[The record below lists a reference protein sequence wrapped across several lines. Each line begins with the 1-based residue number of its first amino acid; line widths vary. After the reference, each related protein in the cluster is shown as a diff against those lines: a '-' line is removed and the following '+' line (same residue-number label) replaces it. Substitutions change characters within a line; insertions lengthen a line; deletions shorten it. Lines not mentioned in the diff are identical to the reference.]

1 MSETTDRF
9 RDQVARNA
17 EGTPYVVTPT
27 AEGFDVGID
36 IVDARWFEL
45 YRKVGLS
52 RTFVHHVAVDGTT
65 YTVTD
70 DSRTLEWEAGSPR
83 LGATL
88 ERFVGRKYELSFQ
101 KTVAVSERA
110 RVEKVVDYTFSSE
123 EGRRLIKA
131 AAKEQGL
138 KEHMPLNA
146 KIGLWVAILVVA
158 GDGDRLPDRVR
169 AREGLG
175 ALRRAGPARA
185 APSA

>member
-1 MSETTDRF
+1 MTETTDRF
-9 RDQVARNA
+9 RDQVSRNA

-27 AEGFDVGID
+27 TEGFDVGID

-45 YRKVGLS
+45 YEKVGLS
-52 RTFVHHVAVDGTT
+52 RTFVHHVAVEGTT

-83 LGATL
+83 LGATV

-110 RVEKVVDYTFSSE
+110 RVEQVVDYTFDSE
-123 EGRRLIKA
+123 EGRRLVRA

-146 KIGLWVAILVVA
+146 KIGLWVALLVIVVMVIGFPIA
-158 GDGDRLPDRVR
+158 F
-169 AREGLG
+169 ALG
-175 ALRRAGPARA
+175 KV
-185 APSA
+185 

>member
-9 RDQVARNA
+9 RDQVERNA
-17 EGTPYVVTPT
+17 EGTPYAVTPT
-27 AEGFDVGID
+27 PEGFDVGID

-45 YRKVGLS
+45 YEKVGLS
-52 RTFVHHVAVDGTT
+52 RTFVHHVAVDGST
-65 YTVTD
+65 YTITD

-88 ERFVGRKYELSFQ
+88 ERFVGRKHELSFQ

-123 EGRRLIKA
+123 EGRRLITS

-138 KEHMPLNA
+138 KEHMPLSA
-146 KIGLWVAILVVA
+146 KIGLWVAILVIA
-158 GDGDRLPDRVR
+158 TMIIGFPI
-169 AREGLG
+169 AFALG
-175 ALRRAGPARA
+175 KV
-185 APSA
+185 

>member
-9 RDQVARNA
+9 RDQVSRDA
-17 EGTPYVVTPT
+17 EGTPYVVTAT

-36 IVDARWFEL
+36 IVDARWYEL
-45 YRKVGLS
+45 YQKVGLS

-65 YTVTD
+65 YTITD
-70 DSRTLEWEAGSPR
+70 DSRTLEWEAGTPR

-88 ERFVGRKYELSFQ
+88 ERFSGRKVELSFQ
-101 KTVAVSERA
+101 KTVAVSERG

-123 EGRRLIKA
+123 EGRRLVKD

-146 KIGLWVAILVVA
+146 KIGLWVAIVVVVVMLVGFPIA
-158 GDGDRLPDRVR
+158 W
-169 AREGLG
+169 ALG
-175 ALRRAGPARA
+175 KV
-185 APSA
+185 

>member
-1 MSETTDRF
+1 MSDIADRF
-9 RDQVARNA
+9 RDQVSRNA
-17 EGTPYVVTPT
+17 EGTPYVVTAT
-27 AEGFDVGID
+27 DRGFDVGID
-36 IVDARWFEL
+36 IVDAQWFEL
-45 YRKVGLS
+45 YRKVGLE

-101 KTVAVSERA
+101 KTIAITEEA
-110 RVEKVVDYTFSSE
+110 RLDTVVDYTFGSE
-123 EGRRLIKA
+123 EGRRLVKR

-146 KIGLWVAILVVA
+146 MIGLWVAIAVIA
-158 GDGDRLPDRVR
+158 AMAIGFPI
-169 AREGLG
+169 AFALG
-175 ALRRAGPARA
+175 KV
-185 APSA
+185 

>member
-9 RDQVARNA
+9 REQVSARA

-27 AEGFDVGID
+27 SEGFDVGID

-45 YRKVGLS
+45 YKKVGLS

-88 ERFVGRKYELSFQ
+88 ERFTGRKHELSFQ
-101 KTVAVSERA
+101 KTVALSERG
-110 RVEKVVDYTFSSE
+110 RVEKVVDYTFSSQ
-123 EGRRLIKA
+123 EGRRLIKG

-138 KEHMPLNA
+138 REHMPLDA
-146 KIGLWVAILVVA
+146 KIGLWVAILVITAMVIGFPIA
-158 GDGDRLPDRVR
+158 L
-169 AREGLG
+169 ALG
-175 ALRRAGPARA
+175 KV
-185 APSA
+185 

>member
-88 ERFVGRKYELSFQ
+88 ERFVGRKYEFSFQ
-101 KTVAVSERA
+101 KTIAITEEA
-110 RVEKVVDYTFSSE
+110 RLDTVVNYTFSSE
-123 EGRRLIKA
+123 EGRKLIKRA
-131 AAKEQGL
+131 AREQGL
-138 KEHMPLNA
+138 EEHLPTSAKWALWFAIAVLAVMAVLFPLA
-146 KIGLWVAILVVA
+146 YV
-158 GDGDRLPDRVR
+158 
-169 AREGLG
+169 LG
-175 ALRRAGPARA
+175 WF
-185 APSA
+185 

>member
-9 RDQVARNA
+9 RDQVGRNA

-45 YRKVGLS
+45 YGKAGLS
-52 RTFVHHVAVDGTT
+52 RTFVHRVAVHGTT
-65 YTVTD
+65 YTITD
-70 DSRTLEWEAGSPR
+70 ESRTLEWQAGSPR

-88 ERFVGRKYELSFQ
+88 EHFTGRKYELSFQ
-101 KTVAVSERA
+101 KTVALSERG

-123 EGRRLIKA
+123 EGRRLVKD

-146 KIGLWVAILVVA
+146 KIGLWVAILVVVVMLVGFPIA
-158 GDGDRLPDRVR
+158 FAMGKV
-169 AREGLG
+169 
-175 ALRRAGPARA
+175 
-185 APSA
+185 

>member
-9 RDQVARNA
+9 RDQVSRHAQ
-17 EGTPYVVTPT
+17 GTPYVVTPT

-45 YRKVGLS
+45 YEKVGLS

-70 DSRTLEWEAGSPR
+70 DSRTLEWEAGSAR

-88 ERFVGRKYELSFQ
+88 ERFSGRKYELSFQ
-101 KTVAVSERA
+101 RTIAVSERG

-123 EGRRLIKA
+123 EGRRLITTA
-131 AAKEQGL
+131 AQEEGL
-138 KEHMPLNA
+138 EERMPLNA
-146 KIGLWVAILVVA
+146 KIGLWVAILVIVVMVIGFPIA
-158 GDGDRLPDRVR
+158 FALGRV
-169 AREGLG
+169 
-175 ALRRAGPARA
+175 
-185 APSA
+185 

>member
-9 RDQVARNA
+9 RDRVSRNA

-27 AEGFDVGID
+27 SEGFDVGID

-45 YRKVGLS
+45 YENVGLS
-52 RTFVHHVAVDGTT
+52 RTVVHHVAVDGTT

-70 DSRTLEWEAGSPR
+70 DSRTLEWAAGSPR

-88 ERFVGRKYELSFQ
+88 ERSTGRKHELSFQ

-110 RVEKVVDYTFSSE
+110 RVEKVVDYRFSSE
-123 EGRRLIKA
+123 EGRRLITG

-138 KEHMPLNA
+138 REQMPLNA

-158 GDGDRLPDRVR
+158 VMVVGFPIAL
-169 AREGLG
+169 ALG
-175 ALRRAGPARA
+175 KV
-185 APSA
+185 